1 MVLRSLPAAA
11 AVLVLVLFAAP
22 AQADFTPGAAGAGD
36 PFFPN
41 AGNGGYD
48 VRNYSLKLD
57 YEPQNEQLDG
67 DVTITASATQDLS
80 SFNLD
85 LRGFQVDSVT
95 VNGAAASFTR
105 KGQELTVT
113 PSSGIRRNREFTVR
127 ILYGGHAN
135 YVLDP
140 DKSKDGWIPTD
151 DGAFVV
157 NEPQGAPTWF
167 PANDTLKDFA
177 TFDFA
182 ITVPSDRVAL
192 ANGTLVSQTDNGDTT
207 TWRWRESRPMV
218 PYLSTATNGVFEVDF
233 ETTLPNGLPV
243 YNAVDPE
250 TRARG
255 DKEPNPELA
264 WTRLGIQP
272 EAVQFLSDLYGP
284 YPFESVGAIVDWAPN
299 VFYSLESQ
307 TKPNYWRIPSEETI
321 VHEIAH
327 QWFGD
332 AVVLERWPDMWLN
345 EGFATWSEWIWTER
359 HQGKTAHQQ
368 FLDLYNIEEG
378 TAAFQDLWFP
388 APNGLHDASELFHT
402 PVYDRGAMTLQALRE
417 KVGDTV
423 FFQIMRDWYA
433 ENRYSNVV
441 TADFIALAERDS
453 GQQLDEFF
461 DAWLFQEGRPDSW

>member
-182 ITVPSDRVAL
+182 ITVPSDRAAL

-218 PYLSTATNGVFEVDF
+218 PYLSTATNGVFELRF
-233 ETTLPNGLPV
+233 GTLPNGLPE

-359 HQGKTAHQQ
+359 HAGTTAHQQ

>member
-1 MVLRSLPAAA
+1 MVLRSLPAA
-11 AVLVLVLFAAP
+11 VLVLLLVLFAAP
-22 AQADFTPGAAGAGD
+22 AQADFTPGAEGAGD

-48 VRNYSLKLD
+48 VDHYSLTLD
-57 YEPQNEQLDG
+57 YEPQNEQLAG
-67 DVTITASATQDLS
+67 DVTITAHATQDLS
-80 SFNLD
+80 RFNLD
-85 LRGFQVDSVT
+85 LRGFKVDSIT
-95 VNGAAASFTR
+95 VNGAAASFVR

-113 PSSGIRRNREFTVR
+113 PSAGIRRNREFTVR
-127 ILYGGHAN
+127 VLYDGHAN

-167 PANDTLKDFA
+167 PVNDTLKDFA

-182 ITVPSDRVAL
+182 ITVPEGRAAL
-192 ANGTLVSQTDNGDTT
+192 ANGTLVSQTDNGATT
-207 TWRWRESRPMV
+207 TWRWREDRPMV
-218 PYLSTATNGVFEVDF
+218 PYLSTATNGVFELRF
-233 ETTLPNGLPV
+233 GALPNGLPE

-250 TRARG
+250 TRASG
-255 DKEPNPELA
+255 DKSPNPGLA
-264 WTRLGIQP
+264 WERLTVQP
-272 EAVQFLSDLYGP
+272 DAVDFLSGLYGP

-307 TKPNYWRIPSEETI
+307 TKPNYWRIPSVETI

-332 AVVLERWPDMWLN
+332 SVVLERWPDMWLN

-359 HQGKTAHQQ
+359 HNGKSAHQQ
-368 FLDLYNIEEG
+368 FLELYNIPEG

-417 KVGDTV
+417 KVTDPV
-423 FFQIMRDWYA
+423 FFQIVHDWA
-433 ENRYSNVV
+433 TENSHSNVV
-441 TADFIALAERDS
+441 TADFIALAERNS
-453 GQQLDEFF
+453 GKQLDDFF
-461 DAWLFQEGRPDSW
+461 DAWLFQEGRPESW